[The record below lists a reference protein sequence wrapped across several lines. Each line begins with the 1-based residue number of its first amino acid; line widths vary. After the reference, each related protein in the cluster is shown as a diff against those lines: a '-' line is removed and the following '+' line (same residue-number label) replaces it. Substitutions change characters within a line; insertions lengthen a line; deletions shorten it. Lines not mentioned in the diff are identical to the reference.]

1 MSEAKSRFITVA
13 IHTYDKALGLRALLE
28 NEGIEV
34 MLNNVNLEHPA
45 VSPGVRVRIRET
57 DLPQALRIIEN
68 REIFVSPENLPQNGH
83 KILVPVDFSRNS
95 FITVKIAAALA
106 DCHKAELVLLH
117 AYTEPYPSVNVQLTD
132 SLSYDIADAEARRQM
147 AETADSQMKKFADEI
162 RHAMKQGD
170 VTAVKFS
177 TVVVEGVPE
186 DAITDYAKFNPPLLT
201 VMGTRGS
208 DKKEKEM
215 IGSVAAEVLDECR
228 FPVLTIPETV
238 NAADGCEIKEI
249 VFFCNLDQEDIIA
262 MDSLARL
269 LDRQQAH
276 ITIVAVPGKKRWTE
290 KPRHSS
296 VEALLQYFKI
306 KFARFT
312 FEQIKIDNQYST
324 EDLSSLN
331 ALNKCDLIV
340 VPNKKKNVFSRIFN
354 PSLAHKIIFST
365 DIPMLVIPV

>member
-1 MSEAKSRFITVA
+1 MLEAKSRFITVA
-13 IHTYDKALGLRALLE
+13 IHTYDKALGMRALLE

-68 REIFVSPENLPQNGH
+68 REIFVNPESLPQSGH
-83 KILVPVDFSRNS
+83 KILVPVDFSKNS
-95 FITVKIAAALA
+95 IITAKIAAILA
-106 DCHKAELVLLH
+106 ESHKAELVLLH
-117 AYTEPYPSVNVQLTD
+117 AYMEPYPSVNVQLTD
-132 SLSYDIADAEARRQM
+132 SLNYDVADAETRRRIAQ
-147 AETADSQMKKFADEI
+147 TADQQMKAFADEI
-162 RHAMKQGD
+162 RQAMKHGNMA
-170 VTAVKFS
+170 AVKFS

-186 DAITDYAKFNPPLLT
+186 DAIIDYAKFNPPLLT

-228 FPVLTIPETV
+228 FPVLTIPETTGYT
-238 NAADGCEIKEI
+238 DGCEIKEI

-269 LDRQQAH
+269 LDKNQAH
-276 ITIVAVPGKKRWTE
+276 ITLAAVPGKKRWSE

-296 VEALLQYFKI
+296 VETLLQYFKI
-306 KFARFT
+306 KFERFT
-312 FEQIKIDNQYST
+312 FEQIKIDNLNAL

-331 ALNKCDLIV
+331 VLTKCDLIV

-354 PSLAHKIIFST
+354 PSLAHKIIFSA